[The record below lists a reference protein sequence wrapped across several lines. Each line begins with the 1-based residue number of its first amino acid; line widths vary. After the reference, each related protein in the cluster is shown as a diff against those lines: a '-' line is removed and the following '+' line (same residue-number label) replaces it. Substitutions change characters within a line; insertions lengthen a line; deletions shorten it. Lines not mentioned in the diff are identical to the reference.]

1 MMPKKSIIGE
11 RRGIRRFD
19 LEIPSKVRLSDTAQE
34 EIYALATRDVSSAGA
49 FFQTAEP
56 LPTGTEVKVDLIL
69 PIKSLRKILEKLGG
83 TYKSIRIEISGR
95 VLRSESSGMAV
106 SFDKDYRIDPWT
118 GEETD

>member
-1 MMPKKSIIGE
+1 MPKKSIIGE

-19 LEIPSKVRLSDTAQE
+19 LEIPSKIRSSDTAQE
-34 EIYALATRDVSSAGA
+34 EVYDLATRDISSAGA
-49 FFQTAEP
+49 FFHTSEP
-56 LPTGTEVKVDLIL
+56 LPKGTEVKVDLVL

-106 SFDKDYRIDPWT
+106 CFNKDYRIDPWT
-118 GEETD
+118 GGESA